1 MGKTKKLAA
10 KIPMIFMLMG
20 MVVCGILAL
29 KSIAVSGGSFD
40 YHRHVL
46 SHQIYQAIMFI
57 CIECGVAAVWFEVL
71 RIKTDESSG

>member
-10 KIPMIFMLMG
+10 KIPIIMLLTG
-20 MVVCGILAL
+20 AVICGLLAV
-29 KSIAVSGGSFD
+29 KSLAVSGGAFD

-57 CIECGVAAVWFEVL
+57 CIECGIGAVWFEYL
-71 RIKTDESSG
+71 RIKTESDE